1 MDVCARVALWL
12 LWGLLLHHG
21 QSFSHSHSE
30 KATGAG
36 SGASSEE
43 STAAEFCRID
53 KPLCHSEDE
62 KLSFDAVRSIHKLMD
77 DDANGDVDVEESDE
91 PFEVGIIVKDWSLGK
106 ACSRTHCV

>member
-43 STAAEFCRID
+43 STAA
-53 KPLCHSEDE
+53 
-62 KLSFDAVRSIHKLMD
+62 
-77 DDANGDVDVEESDE
+77 
-91 PFEVGIIVKDWSLGK
+91 GK
-106 ACSRTHCV
+106 ALPRTGLG

>member
-43 STAAEFCRID
+43 STAA
-53 KPLCHSEDE
+53 
-62 KLSFDAVRSIHKLMD
+62 
-77 DDANGDVDVEESDE
+77 
-91 PFEVGIIVKDWSLGK
+91 GK
-106 ACSRTHCV
+106 ALPRAGLGWTEVPEWAS